1 VVARGGEDLLEVGNA
16 GEDGRDR
23 LEAHSHRGGEQ
34 AGDGG
39 LAGARR
45 PPEDDRGKPSCR
57 DHSPDRAFGAGEML
71 LPDDFIETLGP
82 EPIGERGALGQ
93 RPGGGSGGVVG
104 GEQIGH
110 GPTLPQYA
118 AFCTAIDNAIC

>member
-1 VVARGGEDLLEVGNA
+1 
-16 GEDGRDR
+16 
-23 LEAHSHRGGEQ
+23 
-34 AGDGG
+34 
-39 LAGARR
+39 
-45 PPEDDRGKPSCR
+45 
-57 DHSPDRAFGAGEML
+57 ML

-118 AFCTAIDNAIC
+118 AFCTAIGITRYVENVVENRGGAP